1 MPSHADL
8 KIFLIERLIF
18 EHFSTIMNDSICSFL
33 RTSFSFEKKL
43 RVKAPTQGRQI
54 GAILALEML
63 KVTYIQGCDD
73 ALGIF

>member
-1 MPSHADL
+1 
-8 KIFLIERLIF
+8 
-18 EHFSTIMNDSICSFL
+18 MNDSRYSFL

-73 ALGIF
+73 ALGIFSS

>member
-1 MPSHADL
+1 MIVDIASLEQVSVL
-8 KIFLIERLIF
+8 K
-18 EHFSTIMNDSICSFL
+18 
-33 RTSFSFEKKL
+33 KKL

-73 ALGIF
+73 ALGIFSS

>member
-1 MPSHADL
+1 MGNCPIHVA
-8 KIFLIERLIF
+8 
-18 EHFSTIMNDSICSFL
+18 EHSGHSFL

-54 GAILALEML
+54 DAILALEML

-73 ALGIF
+73 TLGIFSS

>member
-1 MPSHADL
+1 
-8 KIFLIERLIF
+8 
-18 EHFSTIMNDSICSFL
+18 MNDSRYSFL

-43 RVKAPTQGRQI
+43 KVKALTQGRQI

-73 ALGIF
+73 TLGIFSS